1 MIKLTDEERAEK
13 SGNEEEHTMDTK
25 TPSQPPTADGAKPS
39 ISPQATPRGFLMAIS
54 LLLDPVIIVLAAADI
69 TVGGIYPVGLLL
81 MPFSSVTG
89 YELLGISGLVALVIA
104 PLLYYYVSRSSL
116 RRKVGILIVVI
127 VLGVLTAGILAWTMI
142 SYALMMAD

>member
-1 MIKLTDEERAEK
+1 
-13 SGNEEEHTMDTK
+13 
-25 TPSQPPTADGAKPS
+25 
-39 ISPQATPRGFLMAIS
+39 
-54 LLLDPVIIVLAAADI
+54 
-69 TVGGIYPVGLLL
+69 